1 MPNSFGNLNPKN
13 IRDICKTVRK
23 YWNKDFGFHAHD
35 NCGLALQNCMSAI
48 NNGAKL
54 IDSTIQGMGRGAGN
68 VTTEDLICNISEKKE
83 SKYNPNPIYFLA
95 ENIFKELKNKFGW
108 GKSIYYRLSA
118 KKNIHPSYIQEMVT
132 DKRYNHENI
141 INIIDVLSKIKG
153 SSYNPLALKKLL
165 NENITLKNNWNANNW
180 CSNKDVLIIG
190 QGKSVFKYKEKII
203 KFIHNTNC
211 KVLALNIN
219 RTIENNLIDF
229 YVACHEM
236 RIMIDFKEYKNISKK
251 LILPL
256 DRFKNILNKKLSKSI
271 KNYGM
276 VIKKDSF
283 NYFSKYCEL
292 PKNLAIGY
300 AICIS
305 MAGNAKNIFLA
316 GFDGYK
322 NRKSLNSEMNNYLKF
337 INQKTPGLKLKSIT
351 PINYKNYK
359 IEKR

>member
-1 MPNSFGNLNPKN
+1 
-13 IRDICKTVRK
+13 
-23 YWNKDFGFHAHD
+23 
-35 NCGLALQNCMSAI
+35 
-48 NNGAKL
+48 
-54 IDSTIQGMGRGAGN
+54 
-68 VTTEDLICNISEKKE
+68 
-83 SKYNPNPIYFLA
+83 
-95 ENIFKELKNKFGW
+95 
-108 GKSIYYRLSA
+108 
-118 KKNIHPSYIQEMVT
+118 MVT

-190 QGKSVFKYKEKII
+190 QGKSVFKYKEKIV
-203 KFIHNTNC
+203 KFIHKTNC

-219 RTIENNLIDF
+219 RTIENKLIDF

-276 VIKKDSF
+276 LIKKIV
-283 NYFSKYCEL
+283 L
-292 PKNLAIGY
+292 IILV
-300 AICIS
+300 
-305 MAGNAKNIFLA
+305 NIV
-316 GFDGYK
+316 
-322 NRKSLNSEMNNYLKF
+322 NC
-337 INQKTPGLKLKSIT
+337 QKI
-351 PINYKNYK
+351 
-359 IEKR
+359 